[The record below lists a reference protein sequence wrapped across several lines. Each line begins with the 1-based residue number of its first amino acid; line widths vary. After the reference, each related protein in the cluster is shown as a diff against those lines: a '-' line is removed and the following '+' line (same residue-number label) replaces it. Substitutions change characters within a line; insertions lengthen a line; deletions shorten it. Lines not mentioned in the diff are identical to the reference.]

1 MYGYIYK
8 TTNLLNGK
16 IYVGQRKSKEFIKSY
31 YGSGTL
37 IKKSIEKYGK
47 ENFSVELIDFAMSAD
62 ELDEKEIWY
71 IEKLKSKH
79 TYGNYN
85 LADGGFLARYDFN
98 NQPEWKKEEI
108 RKKLSLV
115 NKGRKRTEET
125 RKRIS
130 DVQKGRKQSKETR
143 IKKSI
148 STKESLKNDKERLA
162 KHVDTLN
169 KHRCNRS
176 QAIDVYDGVD
186 LVYSF
191 KSYKECWNYFSKLGL
206 GRNPLT
212 KNLLKGQSICP
223 SERPSNMSRK
233 TYDAR
238 VRFKHYRFIYRER
251 G

>member
-8 TTNLLNGK
+8 TTNLLSGK

-37 IKKSIEKYGK
+37 IKNAISKYGK
-47 ENFSVELIDFAMSAD
+47 ENFKLEFIDFAMSPE
-62 ELDEKEIWY
+62 ELDNLEIYYIKEM
-71 IEKLKSKH
+71 KANVKF
-79 TYGNYN
+79 GNYN
-85 LADGGFLARYDFN
+85 LAEGGFLARYDFN
-98 NQPEWKKEEI
+98 NQPEWKKDEI

-130 DVQKGRKQSKETR
+130 EVQKGRKQSEETR

-148 STKESLKNDKERLA
+148 SIKASLKNDKERLE
-162 KHVDTLN
+162 KHIDTLK
-169 KHRCNRS
+169 KHRHNKS
-176 QAIDVYDGVD
+176 QIVDVYNGID
-186 LVYSF
+186 LIYSF
-191 KSYKECWNYFSKLGL
+191 NSYKECWNYFSKLGL
-206 GRNPLT
+206 GRQPLT
-212 KNLLKGQSICP
+212 KNLLEGKSICP

-233 TYDAR
+233 VYNAR
-238 VRFKHYRFIYRER
+238 VRFKDYKFVYRER

>member
-8 TTNLLNGK
+8 TTNLLNSK
-16 IYVGQRKSKEFIKSY
+16 IYIGQKKSNIFVKSY

-37 IKKSIEKYGK
+37 IKKAIAKYGE

-71 IEKLKSKH
+71 IKKLKSKH

-98 NQPEWKKEEI
+98 NQPEWKKEET

-115 NKGRKRTEET
+115 NKGRKRTKET

-130 DVQKGRKQSKETR
+130 NVQKGRKQSEETR

-206 GRNPLT
+206 GRKPLT
-212 KNLLKGQSICP
+212 QNLLEGQSICP
-223 SERPSNMSRK
+223 SKRPSNMSRK
-233 TYDAR
+233 TYNVR
-238 VRFKHYRFIYRER
+238 VKFKDYRFIYRER

>member
-37 IKKSIEKYGK
+37 IRKSIEKYGK

-71 IEKLKSKH
+71 IKKLKSKH

-98 NQPEWKKEEI
+98 NQPEWKKEET

-115 NKGRKRTEET
+115 NKGRRRSAET
-125 RKRIS
+125 RERIS
-130 DVQKGRKQSKETR
+130 KVQKGRKQSEETR

-148 STKESLKNDKERLA
+148 STKNSLKNNDERRE
-162 KHVDTLN
+162 KHIKNLE
-169 KHRCNRS
+169 KHRANRS
-176 QAIDVYDGVD
+176 KIVDVYDGSD
-186 LVYSF
+186 LVHSF
-191 KSYKECWNYFSKLGL
+191 KSYKDCWTYFSELGL
-206 GRNPLT
+206 GRKVVT
-212 KNLLKGQSICP
+212 DNLKTGKEICP
-223 SERPSNMSRK
+223 NERPCNMSK
-233 TYDAR
+233 KVYEAR
-238 VRFKHYRFIYRER
+238 LKFKNYRFIYR
-251 G
+251 